1 MLLGAL
7 TALVIIC
14 VAAQPALAGGGRG
27 VAGTRSRVG
36 SLPALPTGTRPLA
49 VTPPSQVLRV
59 TVALRPRSAV
69 ALARYAQEVSDPSS
83 PLFHRFLTPAKFA
96 ARFAP
101 TSEQAAA
108 VVAVLRQEGL
118 NPGPRSANG
127 LAIPVAAPARAV
139 ERAFGTTLVE
149 VRLPDGRDATVN
161 TSAPT
166 LSASAAGLVQSV
178 IGLSGLA
185 RPVPVALR
193 RLQAAFATG
202 RRLPGSS
209 RAPGMAPQVA
219 TGGPQACAAARSAA
233 GPQTAYTSDQIASAY
248 RFSGLYRRGDKGQ
261 GVTVALYELESDAP
275 SDIAAYQQCYGTHTS
290 VSYVRV
296 DGGATGAPAGSGEAA
311 LDIEQVIG
319 LAPRA
324 RLLVYQAP
332 NSNSDSPG
340 SGPYDLDSAIVSQ
353 DRAAV
358 VSTSWGVCEPLEARS
373 DAAAENVLF
382 QEAAIQG
389 QTLVAASGDS
399 GSEACY
405 GALPSLPDP
414 QLAVEDP
421 ASQPFVTGVGGTKL
435 SHLGPPPSET
445 VWNNGGGIG
454 GLLGIEP
461 GAGGGGVSALWR
473 MPVYQRRART
483 SLRVRQADSSG
494 APCHAGSGACR
505 EVPDVSADADPF
517 TGYLIYYNGSGSVI
531 GAQSGWQGIGGTS
544 GSAPLWAALVAL
556 ADAAR
561 SCHGARLGFVNP
573 VLYRLAGARQAAYFN
588 DVTSGNN
595 DYTGTSSG
603 RYPAGSGYDMAT
615 GLGTPKAAA
624 LAPAMCRRGLRF
636 RAPRNQRTVV
646 GHRASLRLH
655 ISDARGAGLR
665 VRARH
670 LPPGLHLRS
679 GGHRITGRPR
689 RRGVFRVSL
698 TAGDRDG
705 GLRTVHF
712 RWTVRR

>member
-1 MLLGAL
+1 MPGVLM
-7 TALVIIC
+7 ALVVIC
-14 VAAQPALAGGGRG
+14 AAPQPALAGGGRG
-27 VAGTRSRVG
+27 GAGKRSRVG
-36 SLPALPTGTRPLA
+36 SVPVLPAGTQPLA
-49 VTPPSQVLRV
+49 VTPPSQMLRV
-59 TVALRPRSAV
+59 TVALRPRSAA
-69 ALARYAQEVSDPSS
+69 ALARYAQAVSDPNS
-83 PLFHRFLTPAKFA
+83 PLFHRFLTPARFA

-101 TSEQAAA
+101 TSAQAAE
-108 VVAVLRQEGL
+108 VADVLRREGL
-118 NPGPRSANG
+118 DPGTRSANG
-127 LAIPVAAPARAV
+127 LAISVAAPVGAI
-139 ERAFGTTLVE
+139 ERAFGTSLAE
-149 VRLPDGRDATVN
+149 VRLPDGRSATVN
-161 TSAPT
+161 STAPT
-166 LSASAAGLVQSV
+166 LNASVAGLVQSV
-178 IGLSGLA
+178 VGLSGLA
-185 RPVPVALR
+185 RPAPVALKRLRAASASVR
-193 RLQAAFATG
+193 RMFVASRPPG
-202 RRLPGSS
+202 R
-209 RAPGMAPQVA
+209 MPQVV
-219 TGGPQACAAARSAA
+219 TGGPQACAAARSAT

-261 GVTVALYELESDAP
+261 GVTVALYELEPNAP

-290 VSYVRV
+290 ISYVRV
-296 DGGATGAPAGSGEAA
+296 DGGATGSPAGSGEAA
-311 LDIEQVIG
+311 LDIEQLIG

-353 DRAAV
+353 DRASV
-358 VSTSWGVCEPLEARS
+358 VSTSWGVCEPLEGRT
-373 DAAAENVLF
+373 DGQAENVLF

-405 GALPSLPDP
+405 GPLPSVPDP

-421 ASQPFVTGVGGTKL
+421 ASQPFVTGVGGTTL
-435 SHLGPPPSET
+435 NRLGPPPGET
-445 VWNNGGGIG
+445 VWNNGGGLG
-454 GLLGIEP
+454 GLLGIQP

-473 MPVYQRRART
+473 MPVYQRRAPS
-483 SLRVRQADSSG
+483 SLRVRQADSSST
-494 APCHAGSGACR
+494 PCHAGSGSCR

-517 TGYLIYYNGSGSVI
+517 TGYLIYYNGSGSTI
-531 GAQSGWQGIGGTS
+531 GAQRGWQGIGGTS
-544 GSAPLWAALVAL
+544 GSAPLWAALAAL

-561 SCHGARLGFVNP
+561 SCHGARLGFMNP
-573 VLYRLAGARQAAYFN
+573 VLYRLAGARQPAYFN

-603 RYPAGSGYDMAT
+603 RYPAGGGYDMAT

-624 LAPAMCRRGLRF
+624 LADAMCRRGLRF
-636 RAPRNQRTVV
+636 RGPRNQRSVV
-646 GHRASLRLH
+646 GHRVNLRLH
-655 ISDARGAGLR
+655 VSDARGAGLR
-665 VRARH
+665 VRAHH

-689 RRGVFRVSL
+689 RRGAFQVSL
-698 TAGDRDG
+698 TARDRDG